1 MPRLSRRWFLLRRG
15 QAQWT
20 VPSRILPL
28 LPALR
33 TLSSEKMGDSR
44 RFFVFKMLTRTRRTI
59 TRSREFFFLAACFL
73 QVYARKRGNR
83 PFFALLPPSSL
94 IPCTLTYVNRKLLCS
109 SRLGVTCHPPPD
121 AVGGALFDSPP
132 NPSSSGPQPR
142 PWDTDCTPD
151 SAPHP
156 AANRVGIRARIGG
169 CYTPESG
176 TDRQRKTAL
185 TVKNRVP
192 ESVPISGRPQPETQN
207 KTSCNHE
214 QKNWPVKRE
223 DQKQSQ
229 AN

>member
-44 RFFVFKMLTRTRRTI
+44 RFFVFKMLINVHSPRGCRTI

-109 SRLGVTCHPPPD
+109 SRWGVTCHPY
-121 AVGGALFDSPP
+121 SRRRRRRKEP
-132 NPSSSGPQPR
+132 NPLNHLPGGQE
-142 PWDTDCTPD
+142 
-151 SAPHP
+151 PHP
-156 AANRVGIRARIGG
+156 
-169 CYTPESG
+169 
-176 TDRQRKTAL
+176 
-185 TVKNRVP
+185 
-192 ESVPISGRPQPETQN
+192 
-207 KTSCNHE
+207 
-214 QKNWPVKRE
+214 
-223 DQKQSQ
+223 
-229 AN
+229 

>member
-1 MPRLSRRWFLLRRG
+1 MDGAFANPASPARAPYTLQRKNGRF
-15 QAQWT
+15 
-20 VPSRILPL
+20 PPL
-28 LPALR
+28 LCFQDVNAHSPR
-33 TLSSEKMGDSR
+33 GC
-44 RFFVFKMLTRTRRTI
+44 RTI

>member
-1 MPRLSRRWFLLRRG
+1 MAGKNTCSKDNGGTCSSRLLSHEMNLRRIETNTNAQYSNIETDLEFLLRLRQPG
-15 QAQWT
+15 LSLDHSDVAHWLR
-20 VPSRILPL
+20 PK
-28 LPALR
+28 PA
-33 TLSSEKMGDSR
+33 KM
-44 RFFVFKMLTRTRRTI
+44 
-59 TRSREFFFLAACFL
+59 A
-73 QVYARKRGNR
+73 
-83 PFFALLPPSSL
+83 PFY
-94 IPCTLTYVNRKLLCS
+94 TGVDKLLCS